1 MTDAA
6 GMTDDGVTKNPAP
19 LSPRR
24 VWFSLV
30 YFAPIVAL

>member
-1 MTDAA
+1 
-6 GMTDDGVTKNPAP
+6 MTDDEVTKNPAP

-24 VWFSLV
+24 VGFRSS